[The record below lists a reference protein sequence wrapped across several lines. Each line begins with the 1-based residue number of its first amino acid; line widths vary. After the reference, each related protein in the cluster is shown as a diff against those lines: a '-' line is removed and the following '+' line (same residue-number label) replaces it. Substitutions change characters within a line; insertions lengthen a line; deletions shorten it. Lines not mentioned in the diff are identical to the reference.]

1 MLGLEKDQ
9 MIGYRDQAIS
19 ALQAV
24 MLSGSSYE
32 ITHADGSK
40 QRVTRANIAEIQEV
54 IHFWQQELDILEG
67 LGGPLHV
74 RPNF

>member
-32 ITHADGSK
+32 ITHTDGSK

-54 IHFWQQELDILEG
+54 IHFWQREIDILEG

>member
-1 MLGLEKDQ
+1 MVLL
-9 MIGYRDQAIS
+9 RDQAIV

-24 MLSGSSYE
+24 MISGSSYE
-32 ITHADGSK
+32 ITHADGSR

-54 IHFWQQELDILEG
+54 IHFWSDQISLLDG
-67 LGGPLHV
+67 KGDPLHV

>member
-9 MIGYRDQAIS
+9 MIGYREQAIS

>member
-9 MIGYRDQAIS
+9 MISYRDQAVS

-24 MLSGSSYE
+24 MVSGASYE

-40 QRVTRANIAEIQEV
+40 QRVTRANISEIKEV
-54 IHFWQQELDILEG
+54 IHFWQQEIDILKG

>member
-40 QRVTRANIAEIQEV
+40 QRVTRANIAEIKEV
-54 IHFWQQELDILEG
+54 INFWQRELDILDG
-67 LGGPLHV
+67 KGGPLYV

>member
-32 ITHADGSK
+32 LTHADGSK

-54 IHFWQQELDILEG
+54 IHFWQRELDILDG
-67 LGGPLHV
+67 KGGPLHV

>member
-1 MLGLEKDQ
+1 MVGLEKDQ

-32 ITHADGSK
+32 LTHADGSK

-54 IHFWQQELDILEG
+54 IHFWQQEIDILEG